1 MTTSAAFRES
11 SRANLPTSIYSL
23 ENSTALDMGVYNMS
37 AGTAMPGYLD
47 ELDYE
52 YEYQYMDNDVGNVP
66 TEELV
71 PVSLTYGLTLVLG
84 LLGNTLVIVSV
95 AKFKKMQNVTN
106 MFLLSLA
113 SADLLLVLICIPVK
127 VSTNNNTST

>member
-1 MTTSAAFRES
+1 MTTSAAFHES

-127 VSTNNNTST
+127 VSTNNTTST